1 MLQERNM
8 KKRRNELLLMAGLI
22 LIILALFGVNW
33 LAAQKKGALVEV
45 SVEGKVVDTFH
56 LNENVDIV
64 IRGYNGGTNH
74 LIIKDGGAFISEAS
88 CPDKVCV
95 RQGTIRERGQSI
107 VCLPN
112 KMIVTIK

>member
-1 MLQERNM
+1 MLQKQII
-8 KKRRNELLLMAGLI
+8 KKRRREVLLLAALI
-22 LIILALFGVNW
+22 LVILALFGVNW

-45 SVEGKVVDTFH
+45 SVEGKVVDTFP
-56 LNENVDIV
+56 LNKNEDIV

-74 LIIKDGGAFISEAS
+74 LIIKNGGAFISEAS

-95 RQGTIRERGQSI
+95 RQGVIRERGQSI